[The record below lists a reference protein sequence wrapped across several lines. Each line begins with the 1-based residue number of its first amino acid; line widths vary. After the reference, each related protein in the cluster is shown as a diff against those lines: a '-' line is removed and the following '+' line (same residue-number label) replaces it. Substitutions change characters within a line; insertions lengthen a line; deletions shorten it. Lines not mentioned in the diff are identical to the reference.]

1 MPRTLS
7 AWESA
12 RFASAFLEEAG
23 SLPVG
28 ELRLERLLQYGS
40 QAVGALQFMI
50 LASEADA
57 DCLRVRAGVFFQ
69 SVLSGCACA
78 DDPTPETLYNEYGE
92 LVFVIDRKTGLAR
105 VSET

>member
-7 AWESA
+7 AWDSA
-12 RFASAFLEEAG
+12 HFAAAFLDEVG
-23 SLPVG
+23 SLPTG
-28 ELRLERLLQYGS
+28 ELPLERLLQYGS
-40 QAVGALQFMI
+40 QAVGTPQFMI

-57 DCLRVRAGVFFQ
+57 DCLRVKTGVFFQ

-92 LVFVIDRKTGLAR
+92 LVFIIDRKTGLVR